1 MYKAITSALTP
12 SNKNPKS
19 TQSERAD
26 LNSSIVSLSN
36 KYGRLEPFLNAVYFI
51 NKNLMSHDNH
61 RLSKGKAKQYIT
73 LTSAV
78 SSGEKSNSYA
88 FAASVYGWVREGF
101 TNPAGRQEAMVG
113 AEMNVGG
120 ALLSSA
126 VDHQKRSK
134 GLFT

>member
-1 MYKAITSALTP
+1 MIVK
-12 SNKNPKS
+12 
-19 TQSERAD
+19 
-26 LNSSIVSLSN
+26 SIVLSGY
-36 KYGRLEPFLNAVYFI
+36 KTFMILP
-51 NKNLMSHDNH
+51 
-61 RLSKGKAKQYIT
+61 
-73 LTSAV
+73 
-78 SSGEKSNSYA
+78 
-88 FAASVYGWVREGF
+88 WVREGF

>member
-1 MYKAITSALTP
+1 MIP
-12 SNKNPKS
+12 PES
-19 TQSERAD
+19 TQAERSD
-26 LNSSIVSLSN
+26 LNSIIVNISN
-36 KYGRLEPFLNAVYFI
+36 KYKRLDPFPNAVHFI
-51 NKNLMSHDNH
+51 NQNLISHDNH
-61 RLSKGKAKQYIT
+61 GLSKEKAKQYKN
-73 LTSAV
+73 LVNAV
-78 SSGEKSNSYA
+78 SSGEASNSYA

-134 GLFT
+134 GLFTWFAFSEAG